1 MIHLP
6 FLRNLK
12 PSCCAFRP
20 KSALCCSIM
29 LSPRRFRLG
38 AILLKHNQPFFA
50 SEENPCLPVFLELC
64 STSQGWFKIVQLVL
78 FSTISQRAKDLPW
91 AVEIQAVSPCFTSP
105 PTNLQVQPFS
115 PAAAAGTIARR
126 YSAMAHTIRIRQ
138 FHSHRPPPVNDLI
151 TYRGHSSLLPGKFFY
166 YHF

>member
-1 MIHLP
+1 
-6 FLRNLK
+6 
-12 PSCCAFRP
+12 
-20 KSALCCSIM
+20 M

-38 AILLKHNQPFFA
+38 AISLKQNQPFFA

-115 PAAAAGTIARR
+115 PAAAGTIARR

-151 TYRGHSSLLPGKFFY
+151 IYRFAKWSFSTLANHIKLQDLNSSGHSSLLPGKFFY